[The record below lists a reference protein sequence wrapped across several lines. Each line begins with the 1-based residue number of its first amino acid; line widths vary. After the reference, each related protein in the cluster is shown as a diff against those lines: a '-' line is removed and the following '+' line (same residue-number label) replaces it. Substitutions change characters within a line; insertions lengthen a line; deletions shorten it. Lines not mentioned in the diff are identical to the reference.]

1 MCVTRLDAG
10 REAET
15 HTGHASLTG
24 RKLKMWKSQNV
35 VLNLVVASG
44 IPLMKISLI
53 LINYKRL
60 VTTQKLSK
68 VEAGTK

>member
-10 REAET
+10 RDAET

-24 RKLKMWKSQNV
+24 RKLKMWKSQNI
-35 VLNLVVASG
+35 VLNVVVAPV
-44 IPLMKISLI
+44 IPLMKILLI

-60 VTTQKLSK
+60 VTMQNMSK
-68 VEAGTK
+68 IEVGTK